1 MKRFL
6 IIISFM
12 LVLLVIGIKT
22 STTLSQKSEWENS
35 RQVITVVVY
44 HGDTLYDLALEYKPS
59 WMDTREYVYQVEQ
72 LNDMTNGNI
81 YAGQTIKLYTMEG

>member
-35 RQVITVVVY
+35 RQVITVVVC
-44 HGDTLYDLALEYKPS
+44 HGDTLYNLALEYKPS